1 MVSEH
6 YNGPFVSQWGKTE
19 NFRPISSLAAL
30 VLERDGE
37 MAVVVLT
44 TGTTKKTVCSYFLS
58 NRSADE
64 CMWDHC
70 DGHAVGVCFR
80 FAIFYLISEMY
91 RHTKDDQM
99 SILKMDHGG
108 YELKE
113 GVKLHLFTTKVPC
126 GFMAEED
133 CPLLSWKVPFKDKPH
148 CLKCSSIILINAYLG
163 IQGPLSHL
171 FTNPVCISSI
181 TIPKC
186 ENGTESKIAKK
197 IEGHFE
203 SLNERLLKITG
214 GPVDSDYTL
223 NIPDVVIADV
233 DSRELF
239 EECFDP
245 CMDELCL
252 GMQIKPD
259 AQTQATLLNSNIG
272 NIYTSKHKL
281 GTDKFRAKMAS
292 QLEKASNVAKRKTK
306 VLKSQMES
314 LTEAQLHLSKAL
326 NPSEALMKLIISLT
340 EEMNKKLLSSYKK
353 MGQSRPTI
361 GEVTEWKKLFC
372 NIIKRYEKDPNI
384 QTVKECLPLLKQ
396 KFESCS
402 RLVMESLEEFETVAK
417 STEDVLTTHFCDY
430 QETLGVLKNLLKQS
444 SSTSCDP
451 QWYLDLM
458 GCDWARHLGAMEND
472 VKRGI
477 YVVYISNY
485 MIITY

>member
-1 MVSEH
+1 MVSEY
-6 YNGPFVSQWGKTE
+6 YNGLFVSQWGQTE
-19 NFRPISSLAAL
+19 NFKPISSLAAL

-37 MAVVVLT
+37 MTVVVLT
-44 TGTTKKTVCSYFLS
+44 TGTAKKTVCSYFLN

-70 DGHAVGVCFR
+70 DGHAVAVCYR

-91 RHTKDDQM
+91 RHTKNDQV
-99 SILKMDHGG
+99 SILKMDRGG
-108 YELKE
+108 YKLKE
-113 GVKLHLFTTKVPC
+113 GIKLHLFSTKVPC
-126 GFMAEED
+126 GFMTAED

-171 FTNPVCISSI
+171 FTNPVYISSI

-203 SLNERLLKITG
+203 SLHKQLRKITG

-239 EECFDP
+239 KESFDP
-245 CMDELCL
+245 CVDELCL
-252 GMQIKPD
+252 GMQIKPENET
-259 AQTQATLLNSNIG
+259 AQMQATLLNSNVGIVF
-272 NIYTSKHKL
+272 TSKHKL
-281 GTDKFRAKMAS
+281 GTDTFRAKMAS

-306 VLKSQMES
+306 ILKSQMES
-314 LTEAQLHLSKAL
+314 LTEAQLHLSKTL
-326 NPSEALMKLIISLT
+326 NPSEALMKLKISLAK
-340 EEMNKKLLSSYKK
+340 EMNKKLLSSDDK

-361 GEVTEWKKLFC
+361 DEVTKWKKSFC
-372 NIIKRYEKDPNI
+372 NIIERYEKDPNI
-384 QTVKECLPLLKQ
+384 QTVKESLPLLKQ

-417 STEDVLTTHFCDY
+417 STEAVITTHSRDY
-430 QETLGVLKNLLKQS
+430 QETLDVLKNLLKQS

-451 QWYLDLM
+451 QLYLDLM

-477 YVVYISNY
+477 YVVYISN
-485 MIITY
+485 